1 MVKINQ
7 KENIADEHRH
17 PMDWLTY
24 IETNGDIEM
33 KTFFLIHAYKRK
45 LIFIRNGI
53 RSVKRDT
60 S

>member
-24 IETNGDIEM
+24 IETNGDIE
-33 KTFFLIHAYKRK
+33 R
-45 LIFIRNGI
+45 
-53 RSVKRDT
+53 
-60 S
+60 